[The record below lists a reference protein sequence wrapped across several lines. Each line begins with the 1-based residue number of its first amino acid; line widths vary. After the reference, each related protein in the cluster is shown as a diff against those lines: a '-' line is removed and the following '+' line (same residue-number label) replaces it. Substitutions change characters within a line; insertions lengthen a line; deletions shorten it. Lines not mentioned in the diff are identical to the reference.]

1 MSTENEKLL
10 QIKKS
15 CKGVKTVSQILLII
29 SIVAFSISVIM
40 GIVFIAN
47 SSKIDPILQA
57 AEKDENL
64 DIKLVF
70 KGIQVGT
77 IDLPEPD
84 DWSSSVPALQQKFD
98 EGSYSFIFG
107 LYLFIVAG
115 AILTTIIILLLIRSI
130 FNIILKEETP
140 FCDKVIKRLLI
151 TLIVA
156 TVFIGFTVGWS
167 FAILAGFAT
176 WAIITIME
184 YGKQLQLQSDETL

>member
-29 SIVAFSISVIM
+29 SIVAFTLSVFM
-40 GIVFIAN
+40 GIFFIAG
-47 SSKIDPILQA
+47 SSKIDPILHE
-57 AEKDENL
+57 AESDGTL
-64 DIKLVF
+64 DIKLAF
-70 KGIQVGT
+70 KGIQIGAVE
-77 IDLPEPD
+77 LPDPD
-84 DWSSSVPALQQKFD
+84 DWSSSVPAIQQKFD

-107 LYLFIVAG
+107 TYLFIISG
-115 AILTTIIILLLIRSI
+115 AILTTIVILCLIRSI

-156 TVFIGFTVGWS
+156 TVFIGLTIGWG
-167 FAILAGFAT
+167 FAILAGFVT
-176 WAIITIME
+176 WGIITIME

>member
-15 CKGVKTVSQILLII
+15 CKGVKTVSQILLIM
-29 SIVAFSISVIM
+29 SIVAFSLSLIM
-40 GIVFIAN
+40 GIVFIAG

-84 DWSSSVPALQQKFD
+84 DWNSSVPALQQKFD

-130 FNIILKEETP
+130 FTII
-140 FCDKVIKRLLI
+140 
-151 TLIVA
+151 
-156 TVFIGFTVGWS
+156 
-167 FAILAGFAT
+167 
-176 WAIITIME
+176 
-184 YGKQLQLQSDETL
+184 

>member
-29 SIVAFSISVIM
+29 TIVGFALAVLT
-40 GIVFIAN
+40 GIVFIAG

-84 DWSSSVPALQQKFD
+84 DWSSVPALQQKFD

-130 FNIILKEETP
+130 FTIILKEETP

-156 TVFIGFTVGWS
+156 TVFIGFTVGWA

>member
-15 CKGVKTVSQILLII
+15 CKGVKTVSQILLIM
-29 SIVAFSISVIM
+29 SIVAFSLSLIM
-40 GIVFIAN
+40 GIVFIAG

-84 DWSSSVPALQQKFD
+84 DWNSSVPALQQKFD

-130 FNIILKEETP
+130 FTIILKEETP

-156 TVFIGFTVGWS
+156 TVFIGFTVGWG